1 MVIFVFFFVLCF
13 ASLQLVTAARFFDN
27 LYYGFTIGNQLLHQ
41 KTLRERER
49 EREANEDAKRVK
61 EIHK

>member
-13 ASLQLVTAARFFDN
+13 ASLQLVTAARLFDN

-41 KTLRERER
+41 KNFR